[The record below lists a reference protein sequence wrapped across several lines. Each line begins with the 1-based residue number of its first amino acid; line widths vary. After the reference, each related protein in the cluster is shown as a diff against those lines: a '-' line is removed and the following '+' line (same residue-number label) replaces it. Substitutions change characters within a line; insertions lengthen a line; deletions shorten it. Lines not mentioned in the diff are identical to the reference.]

1 MIFENK
7 IGTKLNKGILLRRY
21 KRFLADVELDNGEV
35 KTMFVPN
42 TGSMKSCLFPK
53 TTCYFSTTPSD
64 KRKYDSTLQL
74 LSDEDGKTF
83 IGINTHLTNSLVQE
97 FILNDSLNKIITK
110 EEIKLLKPEFK
121 IGKSRFD
128 FYIESVKGERILI
141 EVKNVTMKSDQAAT
155 FPDAVST
162 RGQKHLKELAEL
174 KGEYD
179 RCIQFY
185 LIQRENLT
193 SFSFA
198 HDIDPD
204 YFTFAKQAKK
214 AGVEFLAFTCSLS
227 PLKIELKEEIPI
239 QWT

>member
-7 IGTKLNKGILLRRY
+7 LGTKLNKGIFLKRY
-21 KRFLADVELDNGEV
+21 KRFLADIKLDSGEI
-35 KTMFVPN
+35 KTIFVPN
-42 TGSMKSCLFPK
+42 TGSMKSCLFPN
-53 TTCYFSTTPSD
+53 TPCYFSTTPSD

-74 LSDEDGKTF
+74 LSDEDETSL

-97 FILNDSLNKIITK
+97 FLANGSLSKVIAK
-110 EEIKLLKPEFK
+110 EEIKTIKPEFK

-128 FYIESVKGERILI
+128 FYIESQSGEKILI
-141 EVKNVTMKSDQAAT
+141 EVKNVTMKDGDKAT

-174 KGEYD
+174 KSEYD

-185 LIQRENLT
+185 LIQRENLS

-198 HDIDPD
+198 HEIDPD
-204 YFTFAKQAKK
+204 YFTFAKEAKK
-214 AGVEFLAFTCSLS
+214 AGVEFFAFTCSLS
-227 PLKIELKEEIPI
+227 PSKIMLKEETPI